1 MLFTQKVDENS
12 LSPQQWI
19 LKWLCVI
26 FFLLYF
32 FYRKL
37 KLPSL
42 PTLGWTNIIKT
53 RRCKIWCPFSLGA
66 FINFLWL
73 YIELESINGQT
84 AEYWLEKRRILSKT
98 ILQFLPNA
106 IMLLILHLIIWSSSI
121 TETNSRIK
129 ILNNCSEFMQLCH
142 CSIFHT
148 MSKTHSQLEAMQ
160 LNNNNTK
167 PKIEYKFSRF
177 KLKSK
182 ALKYIFVSKI
192 KIQLLLRNEGV
203 WACGVIFRLHNKGEL
218 TTLLQY
224 ESSL

>member
-1 MLFTQKVDENS
+1 
-12 LSPQQWI
+12 
-19 LKWLCVI
+19 
-26 FFLLYF
+26 
-32 FYRKL
+32 
-37 KLPSL
+37 
-42 PTLGWTNIIKT
+42 
-53 RRCKIWCPFSLGA
+53 
-66 FINFLWL
+66 
-73 YIELESINGQT
+73 
-84 AEYWLEKRRILSKT
+84 
-98 ILQFLPNA
+98 
-106 IMLLILHLIIWSSSI
+106 
-121 TETNSRIK
+121 
-129 ILNNCSEFMQLCH
+129 
-142 CSIFHT
+142 